1 MSLRAFFLRHR
12 TKQSNLNEITSK
24 EYLSKIPR
32 KDNAT
37 STRSQTQFGNAIAHE
52 TLFHKCVHKFIKIVN
67 SIITKEDFRNEQ
79 RNWKM
84 ECLFFLSILIESKRG
99 VRGELT

>member
-24 EYLSKIPR
+24 EYLCKIPR

-37 STRSQTQFGNAIAHE
+37 STRSQTQFGNAIACE
-52 TLFHKCVHKFIKIVN
+52 ILFHKCV
-67 SIITKEDFRNEQ
+67 
-79 RNWKM
+79 
-84 ECLFFLSILIESKRG
+84 C
-99 VRGELT
+99 